1 MTFSD
6 YINGDIPEY
15 YDTMY
20 LDGYKPEEILMAMKK
35 YMVNEYLEDDTDTYE
50 IQISGGDKKK

>member
-50 IQISGGDKKK
+50 I